1 MESLPLLHRDPAQ
14 GRERQFVFFF
24 LFGLTTKTV
33 IRSFNVFFY
42 NSLLGFGLNPK
53 SGQILTTVWT

>member
-42 NSLLGFGLNPK
+42 NSLLGFG
-53 SGQILTTVWT
+53 